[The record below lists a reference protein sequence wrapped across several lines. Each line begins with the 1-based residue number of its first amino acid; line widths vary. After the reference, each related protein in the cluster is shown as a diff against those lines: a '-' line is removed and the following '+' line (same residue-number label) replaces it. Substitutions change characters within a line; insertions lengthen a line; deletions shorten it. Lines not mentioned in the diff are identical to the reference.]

1 MSKKW
6 PGGIINKTA
15 PTITA
20 PTDGEGGSTSGIW
33 TISEVMVH
41 EKADNWPKPNKKR
54 ELWGFGRNSKGE
66 LGLGATGGDGE
77 TQSHTSPLQVG
88 SLTDWAQ
95 VAMGGEHSIATKTDG
110 TLWSWGYN
118 STGQLGQ
125 NNTTQLDSPNQVGS
139 LTNWGSD
146 VGPSGDGN
154 TQISCQNGASHMIKS
169 DGTLWS
175 VGRGSQGQLGMN
187 NTTIY
192 SSPVQVG
199 SLTNWR
205 ELAVCGGRYFM
216 HSIKTDGTLWAW
228 GTQTTGQLGDGST
241 TARSSPVQIGSV
253 TTWVTVACGYSH
265 TLAVK
270 ADGTLW
276 AVGQNDNGQ
285 LGDGSTTNR
294 SSLVQ
299 IGSLTN
305 WKFVAAGDKNSLA
318 VKTDGTLWGWGDN
331 GVGALGDGSTT
342 NRSSPV
348 QIGSLTTWRKV
359 FMRQKNAGS
368 IKSDGTLWSWGYNDE
383 GILGIGAGTNR
394 SSPVQVGTATNWLS
408 GGAGEGTSNHSLY
421 LREG

>member
-1 MSKKW
+1 MSKEW
-6 PGGIINKTA
+6 PGGIVNKTA

-20 PTDGEGGSTSGIW
+20 PTDGEGGSASGVW
-33 TISEVMVH
+33 SLDEVMVH
-41 EKADNWPKPNKKR
+41 EKAGNWPKPNKKR
-54 ELWGFGRNSKGE
+54 QLWGWGRNANGQ

-77 TQSHTSPLQVG
+77 TQSHTSPMQIG

-95 VAMGGEHSIATKTDG
+95 IAMGEKHSIATKTDG

-125 NNTTQLDSPNQVGS
+125 DNTTQLDSPNQVGS
-139 LTNWGSD
+139 LTTWGSD
-146 VGPSGDGN
+146 VGPSGNGN
-154 TQISCQNGASHMIKS
+154 AQISCGKGTSQMIMN

-175 VGRGSQGQLGMN
+175 MGRGSQGQLGMN

-205 ELAVCGGRYFM
+205 ELAVGGGYNFL
-216 HSIKTDGTLWAW
+216 HAIKTDGTLWGW
-228 GTQTTGQLGDGST
+228 GTQAQGQLGDGST

-265 TLAVK
+265 VIAVK
-270 ADGTLW
+270 EDGTLW
-276 AVGQNDNGQ
+276 AVGHNDTGQ
-285 LGDGSTTNR
+285 LGDGSTTDR

-305 WKFVAAGDKNSLA
+305 WKFVAAGDRNSLA
-318 VKTDGTLWGWGDN
+318 VKTDGTMWAWGNN
-331 GVGALGDGSTT
+331 GYGVVGDGSTT

-359 FMRQKNAGS
+359 FTRHRNSGA
-368 IKSDGTLWSWGYNDE
+368 IKSDGTLWGWGYNDE

-408 GGAGEGTSNHSLY
+408 SGPGDSQGIHSLY